1 MSSRRSWARASS
13 SHRSLFAGVLR
24 SLITLLLSKPES
36 TERAL
41 GLLTSL
47 AKASG
52 HISMNLVPMYR
63 RLAKRFDFKVSD
75 TRRTRRTASAM
86 TCDSP
91 VGSSSHTIRAAV
103 WLNLEDGNRPNESH

>member
-1 MSSRRSWARASS
+1 
-13 SHRSLFAGVLR
+13 VLR

-63 RLAKRFDFKVSD
+63 KLAERFDFKVSVTPGAEARAD
-75 TRRTRRTASAM
+75 QARGPTNTMTDGYGDDHVIRVRLTAGQTGGAGASDPWAGIAY
-86 TCDSP
+86 TYHQVCDL
-91 VGSSSHTIRAAV
+91 V
-103 WLNLEDGNRPNESH
+103 

>member
-1 MSSRRSWARASS
+1 MGESVKLPP
-13 SHRSLFAGVLR
+13 LFAGVLR
-24 SLITLLLSKPES
+24 SLISLLLSKPET

-63 RLAKRFDFKVSD
+63 RLAERFKFKV
-75 TRRTRRTASAM
+75 
-86 TCDSP
+86 
-91 VGSSSHTIRAAV
+91 
-103 WLNLEDGNRPNESH
+103 